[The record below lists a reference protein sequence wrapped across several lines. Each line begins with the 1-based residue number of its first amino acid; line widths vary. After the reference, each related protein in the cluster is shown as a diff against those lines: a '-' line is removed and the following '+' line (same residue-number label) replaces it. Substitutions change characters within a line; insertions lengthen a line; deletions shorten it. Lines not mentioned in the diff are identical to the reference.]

1 MKHTIL
7 ISAVL
12 KPCVLKVGMPVAIGL
27 IKVADFPRIK
37 IKQKKP
43 V

>member
-12 KPCVLKVGMPVAIGL
+12 KPNEACVLKVGMPVAIGL
-27 IKVADFPRIK
+27 IKVADLSRIK
-37 IKQKKP
+37 IK
-43 V
+43 